1 MSFRRSQETATTIGC
16 GRGVRRNARSNK
28 KELKINCHKYGKKSH
43 MSKDCRSR
51 ETSAFEV
58 GEDGLAET
66 GCIEMESIQFLMFGR
81 VQLSEKGH
89 RVRIGIDSCA
99 AVIVFPKIVADD
111 YPMLQT
117 ASKAKS
123 YGPAS
128 GKPSTDLGA
137 RKVQVKL
144 KDGRYVNPIVAYTH
158 RALMAVS
165 EMNDLDTMCSSPER
179 QRHQGVCVPRGQ
191 WHEAG
196 AAERE

>member
-1 MSFRRSQETATTIGC
+1 
-16 GRGVRRNARSNK
+16 
-28 KELKINCHKYGKKSH
+28 
-43 MSKDCRSR
+43 MSKDCRSK

-66 GCIEMESIQFLMFGR
+66 GCIEMESIQFLIFGR
-81 VQLSEKGH
+81 VPLSEKGH
-89 RVRIGIDSCA
+89 RICIGIDSCA
-99 AVIVFPKIVADD
+99 AVTVFPKIVADD

-128 GKPSTDLGA
+128 GNPLPDLGA

-144 KDGRYVNPIVAYTH
+144 KDGRYVNPIVADTH

-165 EMNDLDTMCSSPER
+165 EMNELGHDVFFPGASEASRRMRTTRAVARSWSGRERMTCSSCQSSLFHTDRVFRSPALQVR
-179 QRHQGVCVPRGQ
+179 IPHSRR
-191 WHEAG
+191 WN
-196 AAERE
+196 RSRT